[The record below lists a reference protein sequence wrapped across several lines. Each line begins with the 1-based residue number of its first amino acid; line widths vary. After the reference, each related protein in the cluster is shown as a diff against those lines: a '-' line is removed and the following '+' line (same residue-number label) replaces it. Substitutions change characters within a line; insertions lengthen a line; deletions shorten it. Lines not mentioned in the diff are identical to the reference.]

1 MLSISVAR
9 SRDDFEGAEG
19 LCRKLGEWDA
29 AIAPDHGLTPAQVLA
44 AFHSES
50 FASLSEKFSSA
61 DAKFLI
67 ARWEDMPAGSL
78 AFDAFDETCAELHR
92 FYVDDQFRGMGI
104 GRKLMQAVLAEI
116 ARGSRRRVLIHT
128 TPYMTHAIAIY
139 EAFGFRPCARFR
151 DTPEHIRHTDLF
163 MDKSI

>member
-9 SRDDFEGAEG
+9 SREDFEAAEG
-19 LCRKLGEWDA
+19 LCTKLGEWDA

-50 FASLSEKFSSA
+50 LASLSEKFSSA

-78 AFDAFDETCAELHR
+78 AFDALDETCAELHR
-92 FYVDDQFRGMGI
+92 FYVDD
-104 GRKLMQAVLAEI
+104 
-116 ARGSRRRVLIHT
+116 
-128 TPYMTHAIAIY
+128 
-139 EAFGFRPCARFR
+139 RFAA
-151 DTPEHIRHTDLF
+151 
-163 MDKSI
+163 

>member
-1 MLSISVAR
+1 MYHAVHLYCA
-9 SRDDFEGAEG
+9 DFEAAEG
-19 LCRKLGEWDA
+19 LCTKLGRWDA
-29 AIAPDHGLTPAQVLA
+29 AVTPDDGLAPSDVLT
-44 AFHSES
+44 AFHGECR
-50 FASLSEKFSSA
+50 ASLSGKFTSA

-67 ARWEDMPAGSL
+67 AWQGEAPAGSM
-78 AFDAFDETCAELHR
+78 AVDAFDETCAELHR
-92 FYVDDQFRGMGI
+92 FYVDDRFRGMGI